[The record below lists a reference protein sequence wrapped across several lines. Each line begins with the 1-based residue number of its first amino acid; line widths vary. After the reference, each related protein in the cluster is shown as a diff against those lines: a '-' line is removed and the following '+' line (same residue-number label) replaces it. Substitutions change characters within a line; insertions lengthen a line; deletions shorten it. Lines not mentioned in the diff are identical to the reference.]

1 MTEPSPSRVVIT
13 GASGRVGR
21 VIAAEIA
28 ARHDA
33 VGVDLTPGPQT
44 QVIADF
50 TDARAM
56 REVLQGARAV
66 VHVAALHVPDMDQ
79 QGREAFERVN
89 VAGTRQLLE
98 LAGAAGVREFVYT
111 STTSIYGHALVPT
124 DRAVW
129 VTEALTP
136 RPRDIYDET
145 KLAAEQLCRE
155 AARHGMRVTV
165 LRFSRCFPE
174 PWPEFALYRCYRGV
188 DPRDV
193 AQAHV
198 LSIGRLGDDFAV
210 CNVSA
215 ATPFHRDD
223 CELLWRDAPTVLRL
237 RVPRLVEAFAARG
250 WPLPAR
256 IDRVYV
262 IEQAKRVLGYRPIGN
277 VDAVLA
283 QLPPA
288 DVN

>member
-1 MTEPSPSRVVIT
+1 MTEATPSRVVIT

-28 ARHDA
+28 ARHEA
-33 VGVDLTPGPQT
+33 VGVDLAPGPQT

-50 TDARAM
+50 TDAHAM
-56 REVLQGARAV
+56 REVLRGARAV
-66 VHVAALHVPDMDQ
+66 VHVASLHVPDLDK
-79 QGREAFERVN
+79 RDRADFERVN

-98 LAGAAGVREFVYT
+98 LAGAAGVREFIYT
-111 STTSIYGHALVPT
+111 STTSIYGDALVPS

-145 KLAAEQLCRE
+145 KLAAEQLCRD
-155 AARHGMRVTV
+155 AARAGMRVTV

-188 DPRDV
+188 DARDV

-198 LSIGRLGDDFAV
+198 LSIGRLGDAFAL

-223 CELLWRDAPTVLRL
+223 CEPLWRDAPAVLRL
-237 RVPRLVEAFAARG
+237 RVPELVAAFSVRG

-262 IEQAKRVLGYRPIGN
+262 IEQAKRVLGYRPKGN
-277 VDAVLA
+277 VDSVLA
-283 QLPPA
+283 QLPPPSA
-288 DVN
+288 V